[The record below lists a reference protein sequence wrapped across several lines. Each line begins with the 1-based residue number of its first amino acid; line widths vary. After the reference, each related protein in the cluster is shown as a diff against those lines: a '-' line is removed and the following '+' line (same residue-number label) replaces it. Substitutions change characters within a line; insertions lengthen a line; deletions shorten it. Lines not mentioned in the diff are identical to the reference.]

1 MAKAKKKET
10 PKFKNVAVLL
20 DDHAMLHELAT
31 EDQRSMARQLSVL
44 IRKAYEMKNKSDMVA
59 S

>member
-1 MAKAKKKET
+1 MAKEKKKEA

-31 EDQRSMARQLSVL
+31 ADQRSMARQLSVL
-44 IRKAYEMKNKSDMVA
+44 IKKSYEEARRTGTV
-59 S
+59 

>member
-1 MAKAKKKET
+1 MAKAKKKEA

-31 EDQRSMARQLSVL
+31 EDQRSMVRQLSVL
-44 IRKAYEMKNKSDMVA
+44 IRKAYENKNNSGMVV